1 MKQKIGFYSG
11 TFDPIHD
18 GHVAFAEAVLDNL
31 QLDKIIF
38 LPERNPRGKH
48 NMTDVTT
55 RAQQITAKV
64 ASNPKLTVRVLDE
77 PTFALPATLNFL
89 RSEYLNVDFTFLFG
103 SDVALTMKSWS
114 HIDLLLRHCRVAIG
128 LRGDVL
134 PETIEQYVSCLSPIP
149 AYSLHAT
156 DHRHVS
162 SSQLR

>member
-1 MKQKIGFYSG
+1 MNAKIGFYSG

-18 GHVAFAEAVLDNL
+18 GHVAFAEAVLDDL
-31 QLDKIIF
+31 RLDTIIF

-89 RSEYLNVDFTFLFG
+89 RSEYPNADFTFLFG
-103 SDVALTMKSWS
+103 SDIALTMKSWP

-134 PETIEQYVSCLSPIP
+134 PETIEQYVSRLLPAP
-149 AYSLHAT
+149 AYSLHTT
-156 DHRHVS
+156 DHRYVS